1 MTDKTNSNAAQGI
14 DMSSLRHPE
23 SSDESTEATVPDWLI
38 PGRLYDVLKWVGLV
52 ILPALAVFVGTV
64 GPAWGMPHVDEIVT
78 TLNALAV
85 LDGMLIGASA
95 IKAKLA
101 LAA

>member
-1 MTDKTNSNAAQGI
+1 
-14 DMSSLRHPE
+14 
-23 SSDESTEATVPDWLI
+23 
-38 PGRLYDVLKWVGLV
+38 
-52 ILPALAVFVGTV
+52 
-64 GPAWGMPHVDEIVT
+64 MPHVDEIVT